1 VAETLQEEERSAG
14 TMSKHYHIHWVCKTF
29 LLAALWAIGL
39 SGCNLRSVDIPSLR
53 ITNNGFVPIKN
64 LVVLFPHDRIEFGD
78 VPAGTTTDYKETS
91 NGVFRYAAYQ
101 FEVDGQTVTEPAIDW
116 IGESPMSGILFTYT
130 IDYDP
135 NRTDTGGRIQLIEV
149 KNDD

>member
-1 VAETLQEEERSAG
+1 
-14 TMSKHYHIHWVCKTF
+14 MSKDCHINLVFKLP
-29 LLAALWAIGL
+29 LLIAVWAVVL
-39 SGCNLRSVDIPSLR
+39 SGCNLRAANVPSLR
-53 ITNNGFVPIKN
+53 IINNGSVPIKN
-64 LVVLFPHDRIEFGD
+64 LVVLFPQDRIEFGD
-78 VPAGTTTDYKETS
+78 VPAGTTTEYKEAS

-116 IGESPMSGILFTYT
+116 IGENPMSGILFTYT

-135 NRTDTGGRIQLIEV
+135 NRTNTPGRIQLIEV